1 MQKYQEQIL
10 IQTNDTLDFIDSLK
24 RCKGS
29 FSMTWAA
36 LVDIYLYTE
45 KIKRGPPSDFF
56 TEKVV
61 RILLNF
67 LLHSVCLFRM

>member
-45 KIKRGPPSDFF
+45 KIKRGPPLIFSL
-56 TEKVV
+56 KK
-61 RILLNF
+61 
-67 LLHSVCLFRM
+67 

>member
-10 IQTNDTLDFIDSLK
+10 IQKNDTLDFIDSLK
-24 RCKGS
+24 RCKDS
-29 FSMTWAA
+29 FSMTCAA
-36 LVDIYLYTE
+36 LVDIYLFTE

-61 RILLNF
+61 RISFDFHLQ
-67 LLHSVCLFRM
+67 SVC